1 MKTKNLIWI
10 SFIWT
15 LLIISSYA
23 WNYHLVVSN
32 TIKVVENKARS
43 FFDQIL
49 VTRAWNSSHGG
60 LYVPVTEITQP
71 NPWLKDSLRDVTTLN
86 GMKLTKINPAY
97 MTRQI
102 AEINKSEND
111 LQFHITSL
119 NPIRPANRAD
129 KWETKALKSFR
140 NDKDELLELI
150 KVDSVSEFRFMAPLI
165 TTKSCLKCHAVQGYK
180 LGDIRGGI
188 SISFPSLIYNESQQ
202 LQLLHLFFAHVL
214 ILLVGLF
221 GIFLYFRMSSKLF
234 AIIAQKNEK
243 LEADGILLRQS
254 NQKLR
259 ESLERN
265 RATVAAMPDIFFSIS
280 RDGYFINCQGSD
292 ATLLLISKDEF
303 VGKTLH
309 DVLPSNIAEKG
320 MVAIAKA
327 IETADLQVI
336 EYELEFPTGRK
347 WFELRIVSSSQNEV
361 LAISRDITLRKL
373 AEEEIKMKN
382 EELLKL
388 NAEKDKFFSI
398 IAHDLRSP
406 FNSFLG
412 LTKIMAEELPSLS
425 MDEIQKIAVNMRNSA
440 SNLFQLLENL
450 LQWAM
455 IRQGL
460 FPENLNIIQLRP
472 IVYNIIAM
480 NTDAIQ
486 SKNILVSFDIP
497 DDVAVVAN
505 RNMLQTA
512 LRNLISN
519 AVKFTAKE
527 GKISLSAKKA
537 NDKTIEI
544 SIQDSGIGM
553 NPEMVENL
561 FRLDVQTSRTGTEG
575 EPSSG
580 LGLLLCKEFIEK
592 MGGRIWIES
601 EAGRGSTFS
610 FSLPSN
616 LNDKI
621 DKPNN
626 SSFGVEKSII

>member
-1 MKTKNLIWI
+1 MKTKSLIWI

-15 LLIISSYA
+15 LLIISSYT

-32 TIKVVENKARS
+32 TLKVVENKARS

-49 VTRAWNSSHGG
+49 VTRAWNSSHDG
-60 LYVPVTEITQP
+60 LYVPITEMTKP
-71 NPWLKDSLRDVTTLN
+71 NPWLKDSLRDVTTTN

-119 NPIRPANRAD
+119 NPIRPENKAD
-129 KWETKALKSFR
+129 EWETIALKSFR
-140 NDKDELLELI
+140 NDKGEVLELI
-150 KVDSVSEFRFMAPLI
+150 KADSVSEYRFMAPLI
-165 TTKSCLKCHAVQGYK
+165 TAKSCLKCHAVQGYK
-180 LGDIRGGI
+180 LGDVRGGI
-188 SISFPSLIYNESQQ
+188 SISFPSLIYTESQQ
-202 LQLLHLFFAHVL
+202 QQLLHLLFAHVL
-214 ILLVGLF
+214 ILLIGLF
-221 GIFLYFRMSSKLF
+221 GIFLYFRMSNKLF
-234 AIIAQKNEK
+234 AIIAQKNDK

-254 NQKLR
+254 NQGLL

-265 RATVAAMPDIFFSIS
+265 RATVAAMPDILFSIS
-280 RDGYFINCQGSD
+280 RDGYFINCQVSD
-292 ATLLLISKDEF
+292 TSLLLIPRDEF

-309 DVLPSNIAEKG
+309 EVLPPNIAAQG
-320 MVAIAKA
+320 MEAISKA
-327 IETADLQVI
+327 IETADLQI
-336 EYELEFPTGRK
+336 FEYELGLPTGMK
-347 WFELRIVSSSQNEV
+347 WFELRIVSFSQNEV
-361 LAISRDITLRKL
+361 LAISRDITLRKI

-406 FNSFLG
+406 FNAFLG
-412 LTKIMAEELPSLS
+412 LTRIMAEDLPSLS
-425 MDEIQKIAVNMRNSA
+425 MDEIQKIAVSMSNSA

-455 IRQGL
+455 IKQGL
-460 FPENLNIIQLRP
+460 FPQHLNIMQLRP
-472 IVYNIIAM
+472 IVYNIIAI

-486 SKNILVSFDIP
+486 SKGILVSFDIP
-497 DDVAVVAN
+497 DDIAVVADV
-505 RNMLQTA
+505 NMLKTA
-512 LRNLISN
+512 LRNLVSN
-519 AVKFTAKE
+519 AVKFTAKG

-537 NDKTIEI
+537 GDNTVEI

-553 NPEMVENL
+553 NPEMLKNL
-561 FRLDVQTSRTGTEG
+561 FRLDFQTSRTGTDG

-610 FSLPSN
+610 FSLPLS
-616 LNDKI
+616 LNDEI
-621 DKPNN
+621 DNPNDEIP
-626 SSFGVEKSII
+626 G